1 MEGFDLFKKWMVKHH
16 PDLDLS
22 GLVIGDVEKELMS
35 NRPSVATTVE
45 VTEEAVTITPVDPP
59 RQTVTY
65 MFFLSNFSSFLL
77 FCVR

>member
-22 GLVIGDVEKELMS
+22 GLVIGDVEEELMS
-35 NRPSVATTVE
+35 DRPSVATTAE
-45 VTEEAVTITPVDPP
+45 VTEEAVTTTPVDPP
-59 RQTVTY
+59 RRTVTY